1 MKRIVLAIGLVL
13 AVFGFNSAAVSAAEF
28 PEETITIICN
38 WSPGGGQDT
47 VSRLIAKYA
56 SERAGVPIVVNNVT
70 GAAGAA
76 GVRFAAEATPDG
88 YTVGIIGSS
97 FVARNYSNAEATE
110 LSEIDPLAFFGPDP
124 GALTVRADTGINS
137 LSEYFDKIKS
147 NPGDLMNGN
156 DPPGGSSAVVASL
169 IESTFDVNMSQVPYK
184 GYAATKAALLSGE
197 VQSATLPVAQVSEE
211 HKAGSLKILGVTS
224 TKRHFKA
231 PDVPTFAEQGF
242 ELVAGDWRALFVPK
256 GVPYM
261 RRMVLEDIFLKT
273 MMDPEFM
280 KAAET
285 AGYVV
290 TPMNSVDTLGAIN
303 NHDQNVYPIL
313 LEAGLVTQRKK

>member
-13 AVFGFNSAAVSAAEF
+13 AVFGFNSAAVGAAEF
-28 PEETITIICN
+28 PEKTITIICN

-56 SERAGVPIVVNNVT
+56 SERAGVPVVVNNVT
-70 GAAGAA
+70 GAGGAA

-97 FVARNYSNAEATE
+97 FVARYYSNAEATE
-110 LSEIDPLAFFGPDP
+110 LSEIEPLAFFGPDP

-211 HKAGSLKILGVTS
+211 HKAGSVKILGVTS

-273 MMDPEFM
+273 MMDPAFM
-280 KAAET
+280 KAAEQ

-290 TPMNSVDTLGAIN
+290 TPMNSVDTLSAIN

>member
-1 MKRIVLAIGLVL
+1 MKKVILAFGVLLALIG
-13 AVFGFNSAAVSAAEF
+13 FKSTAVSASEF
-28 PEETITIICN
+28 PEGTITIVCN

-56 SERAGVPIVVNNVT
+56 SERAGVPVVVNNVT

-97 FVARNYSNAEATE
+97 FVSRNYSNAEATE
-110 LSEIDPLAFFGPDP
+110 LSEIEPLAFFGPDP
-124 GALTVRADTGINS
+124 GALTVRSDTGMNS
-137 LSEYFDKIKS
+137 LSEYFNKIKS
-147 NPGDLMNGN
+147 SPGDLMNGN

-169 IESTFDVNMSQVPYK
+169 IESTFNVNMSQVPYK

-211 HKAGSLKILGVTS
+211 HKAGSVKILGVTS

-231 PDVPTFAEQGF
+231 PGVPTFTEQGF
-242 ELVAGDWRALFVPK
+242 DLVAGDWRALFVPK

-280 KAAET
+280 KAAEK

-290 TPMNSVDTLGAIN
+290 TPMNSVETLRAIN

-313 LEAGLVTQRKK
+313 LGAGLVTQRKK

>member
-110 LSEIDPLAFFGPDP
+110 LSEIEPLAFFGPDP